1 LPPSAVQR
9 WRVVIRSTDRDVLLR
24 QRSVMTDD
32 LDPQEPVSADGPS
45 ANGAGSS
52 HAAKTVVRS
61 GLAERR
67 NPLLVAIAEFA
78 SGVRRMLLRDPLST
92 FLLVAS
98 IGLAIAFAT
107 LLGSIK
113 PASSGEQVPIS
124 AIQQLAKRHQLAS
137 VLLLDHDSRI
147 EATTAA
153 GTPSVPADGVL
164 APTPAEAEA
173 GATGTKAAGK
183 GSTKHA
189 AGKGSA
195 STAKGSTGA
204 TSTAVTGATGV
215 SGTKTSP
222 AELVAAGGTATG
234 NQHLWAAYP
243 SSGAQT
249 QQLLNELSAGGAI
262 VSVDQQAGKGTE
274 TIVVQFLI
282 PILLLVCLFSL
293 FTRQGAEGAGGG
305 IAAFSQFTGKGR
317 KKGKGT
323 TDKITFADVAGAGEA
338 VAELREIRDY
348 LADPSK
354 YLAVGAAAPKGVL
367 LVGPPGTGKTL
378 LAKAVAGEADAA
390 FFSLSGSDFVE
401 SLVGVGAARVRDLFR
416 KARKVSPAIIF
427 IDELDAAGR
436 KRGAGIGQGND
447 EREQTLNQILVE
459 MDGFAGDGG
468 LVVMG
473 ATNRPDI
480 LDPALLRPGRF
491 DRQIVIDTPDVH
503 GRLEILRLH
512 GDKRPLA
519 PDASLEEVARQTP
532 GFSGAELANVINEA
546 ALLSVRDA
554 RAQIDQKTLEEAI
567 DRVVAGPAKHHILTE
582 TERWLIAIHES
593 AHAVV
598 TEALGHATS
607 TRKLSIVARGR
618 QLGTAAHMLSDR
630 DQLIMTRPDLE
641 SQLIVITAG
650 LAGERIAF
658 GHTSTT
664 VNDDLHA
671 ATALARSMVTSFGM
685 SEALGLVTIGEK
697 SGEVFLG
704 ASLQD
709 LGSVGPE
716 TLNVIDNEVER
727 LVGDAEA
734 RAATILDRNWS
745 TVEETATALLEQETL
760 SGVALDAV
768 LSTVQETSVEELAQ
782 VRRAAP
788 PRFTTRDP
796 GQAQ

>member
-1 LPPSAVQR
+1 
-9 WRVVIRSTDRDVLLR
+9 
-24 QRSVMTDD
+24 MTDEPRSD
-32 LDPQEPVSADGPS
+32 NPSPQPASTPAGNGR
-45 ANGAGSS
+45 ANGQGPGSRPPAGGGGG
-52 HAAKTVVRS
+52 ATVRS
-61 GLAERR
+61 GLANRR
-67 NPLLVAIAEFA
+67 SPVLVTLGAVAQTT
-78 SGVRRMLLRDPLST
+78 RRVLTRDPISV
-92 FLLVAS
+92 FLLLAS
-98 IGLAIAFAT
+98 IGLAITFAT
-107 LLGSIK
+107 LLGSIA
-113 PASSGEQVPIS
+113 PSSAGRQVPIS
-124 AIQQLAKRHQLAS
+124 DVHQLAKDHQVQSA
-137 VLLLDHDSRI
+137 LLLDHDNRV
-147 EATTAA
+147 ELTA
-153 GTPSVPADGVL
+153 
-164 APTPAEAEA
+164 
-173 GATGTKAAGK
+173 KAAPMVTTTTYTGK
-183 GSTKHA
+183 GKHRQ
-189 AGKGSA
+189 
-195 STAKGSTGA
+195 
-204 TSTAVTGATGV
+204 AVTTTKPGPAAPGV
-215 SGTKTSP
+215 KPGET
-222 AELVAAGGTATG
+222 
-234 NQHLWAAYP
+234 LWAAYP
-243 SSGAQT
+243 ASGAQT
-249 QQLLNELSAGGAI
+249 QTLLHELESSGAS
-262 VSVDQQAGKGTE
+262 VQVDQQSNKGTKA
-274 TIVVQFLI
+274 IVVQFLI
-282 PILLLVCLFSL
+282 PILLLVCLFSF
-293 FTRQGAEGAGGG
+293 FTRQGAEGAAGG
-305 IAAFSQFTGKGR
+305 IASFSQFAGKGR

-323 TDKITFADVAGAGEA
+323 THKITFADVAGAGEA

-348 LADPSK
+348 LAEPQK
-354 YLAVGAAAPKGVL
+354 YLSVGAAAPKGVL

-416 KARKVSPAIIF
+416 KARKAAPAIIF

-503 GRLEILRLH
+503 GRLQILELH
-512 GDKRPLA
+512 GNKRPLA
-519 PDASLEEVARQTP
+519 DDASLAEVARQTP

-546 ALLSVRDA
+546 ALLSVREG

-567 DRVVAGPAKHHILTE
+567 DRVVAGPAKRHILTAE
-582 TERWLIAIHES
+582 ERWLIAIHES

-598 TEALGHATS
+598 TDALGQKTS

-618 QLGTAAHMLSDR
+618 QLGTSAHMLTDR
-630 DQLIMTRPDLE
+630 DQTIMSEPDLQR
-641 SQLIVITAG
+641 QLIAILAG

-658 GHTSTT
+658 GNHSTS

-685 SEALGLVTIGEK
+685 SDALGLVTIGEK
-697 SGEVFLG
+697 GGEVFLG

-734 RAATILDRNWS
+734 RAAVVLDRNWS
-745 TVEETATALLEQETL
+745 TVEETANALLEQETL
-760 SGVALDAV
+760 SGVALEAV
-768 LSTVQETSVEELAQ
+768 LSTVQEVSLEELRD
-782 VRRAAP
+782 VRRNGSTP
-788 PRFTTRDP
+788 PRFTTRRPDP
-796 GQAQ
+796 AGEAQ

>member
-1 LPPSAVQR
+1 
-9 WRVVIRSTDRDVLLR
+9 
-24 QRSVMTDD
+24 MTD
-32 LDPQEPVSADGPS
+32 EPTPAPEDGAPLPEGPS
-45 ANGAGSS
+45 PSSTNGHSPARAG
-52 HAAKTVVRS
+52 AVRS
-61 GLAERR
+61 GLAHRR
-67 NPLLVAIAEFA
+67 NPALVRIIELAQGA
-78 SGVRRMLLRDPLST
+78 RRVAFRDPLAL
-92 FLLVAS
+92 FLLLAS
-98 IGLAIAFAT
+98 IGLAVAFAT
-107 LLGSIK
+107 LLGEIK
-113 PASSGEQVPIS
+113 PGSSGRQVPLS
-124 AIQQLAKRHQLAS
+124 TVQKLAKGHEIAS
-137 VLLLDHDSRI
+137 ATLLDHDNRVEVLS
-147 EATTAA
+147 TGSGTASS
-153 GTPSVPADGVL
+153 T
-164 APTPAEAEA
+164 
-173 GATGTKAAGK
+173 K
-183 GSTKHA
+183 GS
-189 AGKGSA
+189 
-195 STAKGSTGA
+195 GSTGG
-204 TSTAVTGATGV
+204 TSQVITPVGA
-215 SGTKTSP
+215 P
-222 AELVAAGGTATG
+222 E
-234 NQHLWAAYP
+234 QLWAAYP
-243 SSGAQT
+243 ASGAQT
-249 QQLLNELSAGGAI
+249 EQLATELTASGAT
-262 VSVDQQAGKGTE
+262 VSIDQQSGKPTKA
-274 TIVVQFLI
+274 IIVQFLI

-293 FTRQGAEGAGGG
+293 FMRLGGDGGAAGG
-305 IAAFSQFTGKGR
+305 IAGFSEFTGKGR
-317 KKGKGT
+317 KKGKGKT
-323 TDKITFADVAGAGEA
+323 EAITFDDVAGAGEA
-338 VAELREIRDY
+338 LAELREIRDY

-354 YLAVGAAAPKGVL
+354 YLVVGAAAPKGVL

-378 LAKAVAGEADAA
+378 LAKAVAGEADAS

-416 KARKVSPAIIF
+416 KARKAAPAIIF

-491 DRQIVIDTPDVH
+491 DRQIVVDVPDVH
-503 GRLEILRLH
+503 GRIEILRLH
-512 GDKRPLA
+512 GSKRPLA

-546 ALLSVRDA
+546 ALLSVRDGN
-554 RAQIDQKTLEEAI
+554 AQIDQATLEEAI
-567 DRVVAGPAKHHILTE
+567 DRVVAGPAKKHILTE
-582 TERWLIAIHES
+582 EERWLISIHEAS
-593 AHAVV
+593 HAVV

-630 DQLIMTRPDLE
+630 DQTIMSEPDLQ
-641 SQLIVITAG
+641 SQLVVIAAG

-658 GHTSTT
+658 GHTSTS

-671 ATALARSMVTSFGM
+671 ATSLARGMVTSFGM

-697 SGEVFLG
+697 DGEVFLG

-716 TLNVIDNEVER
+716 TLNMIDSEIER

-734 RAATILDRNWS
+734 RAAAILDRNWS
-745 TVEETATALLEQETL
+745 TVEETAAALMEHETL

-768 LSTVQETSVEELAQ
+768 LSTVRETTLEELRH

-788 PRFTTRDP
+788 PRFTARDKD
-796 GQAQ
+796 AQ

>member
-1 LPPSAVQR
+1 
-9 WRVVIRSTDRDVLLR
+9 
-24 QRSVMTDD
+24 MTDD
-32 LDPQEPVSADGPS
+32 HDAHAPNGPS
-45 ANGAGSS
+45 ASSDGPVGPPIPPSTNGHSP
-52 HAAKTVVRS
+52 AAVGAVRS
-61 GLAERR
+61 GLAHRR
-67 NPLLVAIAEFA
+67 NPALVRFAEFA
-78 SGVRRMLLRDPLST
+78 QTARRIALRDPLAL
-92 FLLVAS
+92 FLLFAS
-98 IGLAIAFAT
+98 IGLAVAFAT
-107 LLGSIK
+107 LLGQIK
-113 PASSGEQVPIS
+113 PASSGKQVPLSEVQKLSKEKGIAS
-124 AIQQLAKRHQLAS
+124 AT
-137 VLLLDHDSRI
+137 LLDHDSR
-147 EATTAA
+147 
-153 GTPSVPADGVL
+153 VVL
-164 APTPAEAEA
+164 TS
-173 GATGTKAAGK
+173 TGTSTVTKPK
-183 GSTKHA
+183 GSKN
-189 AGKGSA
+189 
-195 STAKGSTGA
+195 
-204 TSTAVTGATGV
+204 
-215 SGTKTSP
+215 
-222 AELVAAGGTATG
+222 GGTRKVLTPVG
-234 NQHLWAAYP
+234 PPQQLWAAYP

-249 QQLLNELSAGGAI
+249 EQLANELSASGAT
-262 VSVDQQAGKGTE
+262 VSIDQQSGKPTKA
-274 TIVVQFLI
+274 IIVQFLI

-293 FTRQGAEGAGGG
+293 FMRIGGEGAAGG
-305 IAAFSQFTGKGR
+305 IAGFSEFTGKGR
-317 KKGKGT
+317 KKGKGRSEA
-323 TDKITFADVAGAGEA
+323 ITFDDVAGAGEA
-338 VAELREIRDY
+338 LAELKEIRDY

-378 LAKAVAGEADAA
+378 LAKSVAGEADAS

-416 KARKVSPAIIF
+416 KARKAAPAIIF

-491 DRQIVIDTPDVH
+491 DRQIVVDVPDVH

-512 GDKRPLA
+512 GGKRPLA
-519 PDASLEEVARQTP
+519 PGASLEEVAKQTP

-546 ALLSVRDA
+546 ALLSVRDGN
-554 RAQIDQKTLEEAI
+554 AQIDQHTLEEAI
-567 DRVVAGPAKHHILTE
+567 DRVVAGPAKKHILTE
-582 TERWLIAIHES
+582 EERWLISIHEAS
-593 AHAVV
+593 HAVV
-598 TEALGHATS
+598 TEALGHTSS

-630 DQLIMTRPDLE
+630 DQTIMSKPDLQ

-658 GHTSTT
+658 GHSSTS

-671 ATALARSMVTSFGM
+671 ATSLARSMVTSFGM

-716 TLNVIDNEVER
+716 TLNLIDNEIER

-734 RAATILDRNWS
+734 RAARILDHNWN
-745 TVEETATALLEQETL
+745 TVEETAAALMEQETL
-760 SGVALDAV
+760 SGVALDAM
-768 LSTVQETSVEELAQ
+768 LSTVRETTLEELHN

-788 PRFTTRDP
+788 PRFTARDLKDTP
-796 GQAQ
+796 

>member
-1 LPPSAVQR
+1 
-9 WRVVIRSTDRDVLLR
+9 
-24 QRSVMTDD
+24 MTDE
-32 LDPQEPVSADGPS
+32 LDDSPDGNDFSHEPGAPAEQGGSPEPASP
-45 ANGAGSS
+45 NGRTRSQAP
-52 HAAKTVVRS
+52 TVRS
-61 GLAERR
+61 GLAHRR
-67 NPLLVAIAEFA
+67 NPALAMLGEVAQSARRIA
-78 SGVRRMLLRDPLST
+78 LRDPLAL
-92 FLLVAS
+92 FLLLAS
-98 IGLAIAFAT
+98 IGLAITFAT
-107 LLGSIK
+107 LLGDIR
-113 PASSGEQVPIS
+113 PSSAGTQAPLSTV
-124 AIQQLAKRHQLAS
+124 QKLAKHREISNA
-137 VLLLDHDSRI
+137 LLLDHDNRVEITTRPS
-147 EATTAA
+147 ATISIPGTSGAA
-153 GTPSVPADGVL
+153 GSSSG
-164 APTPAEAEA
+164 
-173 GATGTKAAGK
+173 GAAAGI
-183 GSTKHA
+183 T
-189 AGKGSA
+189 
-195 STAKGSTGA
+195 
-204 TSTAVTGATGV
+204 VPV
-215 SGTKTSP
+215 P
-222 AELVAAGGTATG
+222 RL
-234 NQHLWAAYP
+234 LWASYP
-243 SSGAQT
+243 ASGALT
-249 QQLLNELSAGGAI
+249 QQLLRELDDSGAN
-262 VSVDQQAGKGTE
+262 VAVDQQSGKGTK

-293 FTRQGAEGAGGG
+293 FMRMGGEGGAAGG
-305 IAAFSQFTGKGR
+305 IAGFSQFTGKGR

-323 TDKITFADVAGAGEA
+323 SDRTTFADVAGAGEA
-338 VAELREIRDY
+338 LAELREIRDY

-378 LAKAVAGEADAA
+378 LAKAVAGEADAS
-390 FFSLSGSDFVE
+390 FFTVSGSDFVE

-416 KARKVSPAIIF
+416 KARKSSPAIIF

-491 DRQIVIDTPDVH
+491 DRQVVIDVPDVH
-503 GRLEILRLH
+503 GRIEILRLH
-512 GDKRPLA
+512 GGKRPLA

-546 ALLSVRDA
+546 ALLSVRDG
-554 RAQIDQKTLEEAI
+554 RAEIDQATLDEAI

-582 TERWLIAIHES
+582 QERWLIAIHEAS
-593 AHAVV
+593 HAVV
-598 TEALGHATS
+598 TDALGHTAS

-630 DQLIMTRPDLE
+630 DQVIMTKPDLQ
-641 SQLIVITAG
+641 SQLIVIAAG

-658 GHTSTT
+658 GHTSTS
-664 VNDDLHA
+664 VHDDLHA

-716 TLNVIDNEVER
+716 TLNLIDNEVER

-734 RAATILDRNWS
+734 RAAVILDRNWS
-745 TVEETATALLEQETL
+745 TVEETAAALLEQETL

-768 LSTVQETSVEELAQ
+768 LSTVEEVTLEDLHEIRRTPP
-782 VRRAAP
+782 VRR
-788 PRFTTRDP
+788 DP
-796 GQAQ
+796 KQAS

>member
-1 LPPSAVQR
+1 
-9 WRVVIRSTDRDVLLR
+9 
-24 QRSVMTDD
+24 MTDD
-32 LDPQEPVSADGPS
+32 DHTPPEPPS
-45 ANGAGSS
+45 SNGAS
-52 HAAKTVVRS
+52 AAPAARPAVRS
-61 GLAERR
+61 ALAHRR
-67 NPLLVAIAEFA
+67 NPVLVVLGDFA
-78 SGVRRMLLRDPLST
+78 SSTRRLLFRDLMSL

-98 IGLAIAFAT
+98 ICLAIAFAT
-107 LLGSIK
+107 LLGAIK
-113 PASSGEQVPIS
+113 PGSSGMEVPLS
-124 AIQQLAKRHQLAS
+124 SVQTLATQHYIAGAT
-137 VLLLDHDSRI
+137 LLDHDSRVEI
-147 EATTAA
+147 VTSANAPAISASGAIVRSQAELEAISAARAAREAAARHRSKKGSSTATSSAAA
-153 GTPSVPADGVL
+153 GTG
-164 APTPAEAEA
+164 A
-173 GATGTKAAGK
+173 GTTAT
-183 GSTKHA
+183 
-189 AGKGSA
+189 
-195 STAKGSTGA
+195 A
-204 TSTAVTGATGV
+204 TSP
-215 SGTKTSP
+215 S
-222 AELVAAGGTATG
+222 ELVAAASTAPTATG
-234 NQHLWAAYP
+234 NRHLWAAYP
-243 SSGAQT
+243 ASGAIT
-249 QQLLNELSAGGAI
+249 QQLLKELTASGAS
-262 VSVDQQAGKGTE
+262 VSVDQQSGKGTE
-274 TIVVQFLI
+274 AIIVQFLI

-293 FTRQGAEGAGGG
+293 FTRVGGEGAAGGL
-305 IAAFSQFTGKGR
+305 AAFSEFAGKGR

-323 TDKITFADVAGAGEA
+323 RDKITFSDVAGAGEA
-338 VAELREIRDY
+338 LAELREIRDY
-348 LADPSK
+348 LSDPSK

-390 FFSLSGSDFVE
+390 FFSVSGSDFVE

-459 MDGFAGDGG
+459 MDGFSGDGG

-491 DRQIVIDTPDVH
+491 DRQVVVDVPDVH

-512 GDKRPLA
+512 GNKRPLA

-546 ALLSVRDA
+546 ALLSVRDG
-554 RAQIDQKTLEEAI
+554 REQIDQATLDEAI
-567 DRVVAGPAKHHILTE
+567 DRVVAGPAKRHILTE
-582 TERWLIAIHES
+582 QERWLIAIHES
-593 AHAVV
+593 SHAVV
-598 TEALGHATS
+598 TEALGHTTS

-630 DQLIMTRPDLE
+630 DQTIMSKPDLQ

-650 LAGERIAF
+650 LSGERIAF
-658 GHTSTT
+658 GHTSTS

-697 SGEVFLG
+697 GGEVFLG

-734 RAATILDRNWS
+734 RAAVVLDRNWS
-745 TVEETATALLEQETL
+745 AVEETATALLEHETL

-768 LSTVQETSVEELAQ
+768 LSTVQEVTLEELAQ

-788 PRFTTRDP
+788 PRFTARDP
-796 GQAQ
+796 KQAP

>member
-1 LPPSAVQR
+1 MTEPPNFPDGHDDFGGEPGTPEGRGDAGGLPYP
-9 WRVVIRSTDRDVLLR
+9 
-24 QRSVMTDD
+24 
-32 LDPQEPVSADGPS
+32 PPPS
-45 ANGAGSS
+45 ANGAGAGAGAPGS
-52 HAAKTVVRS
+52 VRS
-61 GLAERR
+61 GLARR
-67 NPLLVAIAEFA
+67 
-78 SGVRRMLLRDPLST
+78 RRHPALAMLGELGHGARRVMLGDPLAV
-92 FLLVAS
+92 FLALAS

-107 LLGSIK
+107 LLGDIGPSDAGAQA
-113 PASSGEQVPIS
+113 PLSTVQR
-124 AIQQLAKRHQLAS
+124 LAKRHQISSAL
-137 VLLLDHDSRI
+137 VLDHDDRV
-147 EATTAA
+147 EVTTRPGATV
-153 GTPSVPADGVL
+153 SVPA
-164 APTPAEAEA
+164 PASASG
-173 GATGTKAAGK
+173 GA
-183 GSTKHA
+183 ST
-189 AGKGSA
+189 GSA
-195 STAKGSTGA
+195 SRPRARAGSGA
-204 TSTAVTGATGV
+204 SGGAIAVPV
-215 SGTKTSP
+215 P
-222 AELVAAGGTATG
+222 RL
-234 NQHLWAAYP
+234 LWASYP
-243 SSGAQT
+243 ASGAIT
-249 QQLLNELSAGGAI
+249 QQLLGELNASGAK
-262 VSVDQQAGKGTE
+262 VTVDQQSGKGTE

-293 FTRQGAEGAGGG
+293 FMRLGGEGGAAGG

-317 KKGKGT
+317 RKGKGSA
-323 TDKITFADVAGAGEA
+323 DRITFADVAGVGEA

-348 LADPSK
+348 LADPSR

-491 DRQIVIDTPDVH
+491 DRQVTIDTPDVH
-503 GRLEILRLH
+503 GRIEILRLH
-512 GDKRPLA
+512 GGKRPLA

-546 ALLSVRDA
+546 ALLSVREG
-554 RAQIDQKTLEEAI
+554 RAEINQHTLEEAI

-582 TERWLIAIHES
+582 QERWLIAIHEAS
-593 AHAVV
+593 HAVV
-598 TEALGHATS
+598 TDALGHATS

-630 DQLIMTRPDLE
+630 DQIIVSEPDLKR
-641 SQLIVITAG
+641 QLISIVAG

-658 GHTSTT
+658 GHTSSS
-664 VNDDLHA
+664 VHDDLHA
-671 ATALARSMVTSFGM
+671 ATSLARSMVTSFGM

-716 TLNVIDNEVER
+716 TLNLIDNEVER
-727 LVGDAEA
+727 LVGDAGA
-734 RAATILDRNWS
+734 RAAVILDRNWKA
-745 TVEETATALLEQETL
+745 VEETAAALLEQETL
-760 SGVALDAV
+760 SGVALDAM
-768 LSTVQETSVEELAQ
+768 LSTVEEISVEELEQ
-782 VRRAAP
+782 VRRASTSP
-788 PRFTTRDP
+788 PRFTTREP
-796 GQAQ
+796 GSRA